1 LTLYVRCY
9 EDFLKRFCGE
19 VAAEF
24 FSTKRNKYMVIGS
37 GKLPTTLQIAIDG
50 RNSGFMQWQETTFVT
65 MPLAA

>member
-1 LTLYVRCY
+1 
-9 EDFLKRFCGE
+9 
-19 VAAEF
+19 
-24 FSTKRNKYMVIGS
+24 MVIGS